1 MRGLNLLRKPF
12 SRSSARPWTGFPGKR
27 QVVFLKTTFTTTL
40 LYLDEVYILLKDCQ
54 GFIFEES
61 RVAYMQKFGQVMS
74 VIEQRIKRGDYL
86 LRPIPS
92 ERKIAEETG
101 VSHMTARKAVRAL
114 LDRKVLI
121 RQVNG
126 ALAISPTYHAETRPE
141 QVLLLLYPSFPSA
154 YLTALCQEV
163 SNAGEAYGLRTR
175 AVPYVHWD
183 DPVVFP
189 TVARPGRV
197 IIIPSSLDVPPYIL
211 SAMRSNRVVALDGD
225 LSDKH
230 VPSIRLFSD
239 SHIFKVFDH
248 LQRLGHKRIDCIT
261 SHVRNREIDRRIQ
274 LWRDWCYSHG
284 CLGELRENAAPTF
297 CDPTPYAYEKMKE
310 LLKEGPLQATAFV
323 GTTFPAAV
331 GAIRACWESGLSVG
345 KDVSIGAVNIESPAR
360 FIVPSVTGLDMPD
373 LSKLLRDC
381 FDWFN
386 SENPWDGPKSM
397 GPARAELFTGE
408 STGPVQPAGA

>member
-1 MRGLNLLRKPF
+1 
-12 SRSSARPWTGFPGKR
+12 
-27 QVVFLKTTFTTTL
+27 
-40 LYLDEVYILLKDCQ
+40 
-54 GFIFEES
+54 
-61 RVAYMQKFGQVMS
+61 VAYAQKFGQVMS

-114 LDRKVLI
+114 LERKVLI
-121 RQVNG
+121 RQING
-126 ALAISPTYHAETRPE
+126 ALAISPTYHADARPA
-141 QVLLLLYPSFPSA
+141 QVLLLYPAFPSA
-154 YLTALCQEV
+154 YLSALCQEV
-163 SNAGEAYGLRTR
+163 SNASEAYGMQTR

-189 TVARPGRV
+189 TVSKPGGV

-211 SAMRSNRVVALDGD
+211 TAMRSNRVVSLDGD

-248 LQRLGHKRIDCIT
+248 LQRLGHSRIDCIS

-274 LWRDWCYSHG
+274 LWRDWSYRHG
-284 CLGELRENAAPTF
+284 CMGEFWENAAPSF
-297 CDPTPYAYEKMKE
+297 SDPTPFAYEGMKQ
-310 LLKEGPLQATAFV
+310 LLAKGPLKATAFV

-331 GAIRACWESGLSVG
+331 GAMRACWDHGLIVG
-345 KDVSIGAVNIESPAR
+345 KDVSICSINIESPAR

-381 FDWFN
+381 FEWFN
-386 SENPWDGPKSM
+386 SDHPWEGPKNL
-397 GPARAELFTGE
+397 GPARAELFAGE
-408 STGPVQPAGA
+408 STGVPNPISN